1 MYEYCDCFCQDSRC
15 NTYEGSK
22 FKNVDDISRSKSLY
36 RYPKSINSTDNTKI
50 YFWKNSM
57 IKNN

>member
-15 NTYEGSK
+15 NTYKESK
-22 FKNVDDISRSKSLY
+22 FKNVDDVSRSKSLY
-36 RYPKSINSTDNTKI
+36 RYPKYINSTDNTKI

-57 IKNN
+57 VKTI